1 MTRLTVACVQTN
13 STRDPLENVER
24 VSPLI
29 REAKARGAQLVTTPE
44 IVGMLEPK
52 RDLALAKAK
61 PEESHEVLAAFRG
74 LAAELGIWLL
84 VGSISIKLSEDKL
97 ANRSFLIDDQGQI
110 AARYSKIH
118 MFDVQV
124 GDGQTYRES
133 NTYRPGEE
141 AVLAETPWGL
151 MGLTICYDIRFPY
164 LYRSLAK
171 AGAKVIFAPAAFTKV
186 TGEAHWHVLQRARAI
201 ETGCFMV
208 SAAQAGEHAEG
219 RRTYGHSV
227 IVDPWGRVLADAG
240 DEVGVV
246 TAEIDL
252 SEVETARGKVPSLTH
267 DRTLGEPTVF
277 SQAVRAAGE

>member
-13 STRDPLENVER
+13 STPDPLENVER
-24 VSPLI
+24 VGPMI

-52 RDLALAKAK
+52 RDLALAKAR
-61 PEESHEVLAAFRG
+61 PEDSHEVLAAFRG

-84 VGSISIKLSEDKL
+84 VGASSIKLSEDKL

-110 AARYSKIH
+110 VARYSKIH

-133 NTYRPGEE
+133 NTYQPGDD

-186 TGEAHWHVLQRARAI
+186 PGEAHWHVLQRARAI

-240 DEVGVV
+240 EEVGVV

-252 SEVETARGKVPSLTH
+252 SEVDVARGKVPSLTH
-267 DRTLGEPTVF
+267 DRTLGEPTGF
-277 SQAVRAAGE
+277 TQTVRAAGE